1 MGRSAIPSWKI
12 ATGYKYHDKK
22 ICLYGKDLKNDF
34 KKSIKHSDL
43 YGRLD
48 ETCGGAGKRF
58 FTHKKYST
66 MGGGGG
72 GCRVG
77 VIRATRGGKNHT
89 NMFLMST
96 ETKVIKEAV
105 NAP

>member
-1 MGRSAIPSWKI
+1 MRGS
-12 ATGYKYHDKK
+12 
-22 ICLYGKDLKNDF
+22 GK
-34 KKSIKHSDL
+34 
-43 YGRLD
+43 
-48 ETCGGAGKRF
+48 AV

-66 MGGGGG
+66 MGGGG